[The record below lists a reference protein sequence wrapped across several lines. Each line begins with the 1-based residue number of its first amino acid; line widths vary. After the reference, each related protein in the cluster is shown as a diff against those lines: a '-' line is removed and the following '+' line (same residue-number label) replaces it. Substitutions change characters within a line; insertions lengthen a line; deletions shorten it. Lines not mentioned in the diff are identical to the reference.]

1 MFSIGKTV
9 YLLHEGTYIYC
20 DDSAITFK
28 LADGRKQS
36 LAYHVVSEIIIFY
49 NTTLSVYLMKM
60 CTEHHII
67 IHYVSPYGR
76 YIGCFLGDYSG
87 NVVLRKKQFEMLN
100 ELDKSLDYVR
110 NLLCAKFKNS
120 IWTLQYF
127 HHIKDNTAVK
137 PVIKELRNDVLLL
150 RDMTSVNDMRLLEA
164 NAANSYF
171 SVFDDLLKIS
181 DADMQFAKRSRR
193 PPLNNVNAL
202 LSLFY
207 TLATSI
213 ADSALICRGLDSECG
228 YLHVLR
234 SGRRSL
240 ACDLVEE
247 FRSCVVDRFVIA
259 IINRKEVVSSDFRHD
274 NDGIRLSDDA
284 KKRLFSKWEQYLD
297 DTEVTH
303 MLYDKKLSLRCLFY
317 EQALLLAQYIRGDI
331 SVYPPFFMK

>member
-1 MFSIGKTV
+1 MFNIGKTV

-20 DDSAITFK
+20 DDSAVTFK

-36 LAYHVVSEIIIFY
+36 LAYHVISEIIIFY

-60 CTEHHII
+60 CAEHHII

-100 ELDKSLDYVR
+100 ESDKLLDYIR
-110 NLLCAKFKNS
+110 NLLCAKFRNS

-137 PVIKELRNDVLLL
+137 SVIKELRDDIRLL
-150 RDMTSVNDMRLLEA
+150 RNMTSVDDMRLLEA
-164 NAANSYF
+164 RAANSYF
-171 SVFDDLLKIS
+171 SVFDNLLKIS
-181 DADMQFAKRSRR
+181 DADMQFVKRSRR
-193 PPLNNVNAL
+193 PPLNDTNAL

-213 ADSALICRGLDSECG
+213 ADSALMCRGLDSECG
-228 YLHVLR
+228 YLHTLR

-247 FRSCVVDRFVIA
+247 FRSCVVDRFVIT
-259 IINRKEVVSSDFRHD
+259 IINRKEVTSSDFCHD
-274 NDGIRLSDDA
+274 NDGIRLSDDT
-284 KKRLFSKWEQYLD
+284 KRRLFDKWENYLD
-297 DTEVTH
+297 STVVKHE
-303 MLYDKKLSLRCLFY
+303 LYDKELSLRCLFY

-331 SVYPPFFMK
+331 SAYPPFFMK